1 MDGLFLFLIIG
12 PTLVMTFLVEQ
23 SPNTLLVGILF
34 CRMPFAQGKSIWL
47 EDPLHRPALIITSR
61 NALLPGHPPTHCNL
75 SQEA

>member
-1 MDGLFLFLIIG
+1 MEGLFLFLIVG
-12 PTLVMTFLVEQ
+12 STPNDVLVEQ

-34 CRMPFAQGKSIWL
+34 CRMPFAQGKSTWW
-47 EDPLHRPALIITSR
+47 EDPLYCPASIITSR